1 MDGIPISERQPRWA
15 IHFFSIW
22 TGQALSLL
30 GSQLVQFALIW
41 WLTVTTGSATVLA
54 TASIVGILP
63 QVLLGPFAGAL
74 VDRWSR
80 RLTMILADLLVAG
93 VTLGLAALFAAGVV
107 QPWHVYLALFLRAL
121 AGSFHFPA
129 LAASTSLMVPN
140 EHLTRIQGAN
150 QTLQGGLNI
159 VAAPLGALL
168 LEALPMQGVV
178 AVDVITAL
186 LAVIPLLFIP
196 VPQPPAL
203 LEKVGAGESKPSI
216 WEDLRAGVKYVWNWP
231 GLLAILIMAA
241 LINLVL
247 NPAFAL
253 LPILVK
259 NVFSGGAMQLAWM
272 EAIGGI
278 GIVAGGLLLGVWGGF
293 RRRIMTSLLGL
304 FGIAFG
310 AAAIGLTPAG
320 LFPVAIAAFFV
331 VGVMLPLTNGPLFA
345 IIQAAVA
352 PEMQGRVFTLIG
364 SVAAAMSPIGL
375 AIAGPLSDTIGVR
388 TWFLIGGLVTGL
400 MAMASY
406 LVPAIRSIEEQ
417 HPGAGEEPGAAPESS
432 PAAAGLFQTD

>member
-1 MDGIPISERQPRWA
+1 
-15 IHFFSIW
+15 
-22 TGQALSLL
+22 
-30 GSQLVQFALIW
+30 
-41 WLTVTTGSATVLA
+41 LTVTTGSATVLA

-121 AGSFHFPA
+121 AGTFHFPA
-129 LAASTSLMVPN
+129 MAASTSLMVPK

-168 LEALPMQGVV
+168 LEMLPLQGVV
-178 AVDVITAL
+178 AVDVFTAL

-203 LEKVGAGESKPSI
+203 LENGGAGNLKSSV
-216 WEDLRAGVKYVWNWP
+216 WGDLRAGVRYVWSWP
-231 GLLAILIMAA
+231 GLFALLIMAA

-259 NVFSGGAMQLAWM
+259 NVFGGGAMQLAWM
-272 EAIGGI
+272 ESAGGI
-278 GIVAGGLLLGVWGGF
+278 GIVSGGLLLGVWGGF

-304 FGIAFG
+304 VGIAVG
-310 AAAIGLTPAG
+310 AMVIGLAPDGMFFIA
-320 LFPVAIAAFFV
+320 VAAFFV
-331 VGVMLPLTNGPLFA
+331 VGIMLPLTNGPLFA
-345 IIQAAVA
+345 IVQAAVA

-364 SVAAAMSPIGL
+364 SVATAMSPVGL

-388 TWFLIGGLVTGL
+388 TWFLLGGLVTGL
-400 MAMASY
+400 MALVSY
-406 LVPAIRSIEEQ
+406 LTPTIRSLEDR
-417 HPGAGEEPGAAPESS
+417 HPGVEPELHAGLDS
-432 PAAAGLFQTD
+432 PPSPAGLFDLE